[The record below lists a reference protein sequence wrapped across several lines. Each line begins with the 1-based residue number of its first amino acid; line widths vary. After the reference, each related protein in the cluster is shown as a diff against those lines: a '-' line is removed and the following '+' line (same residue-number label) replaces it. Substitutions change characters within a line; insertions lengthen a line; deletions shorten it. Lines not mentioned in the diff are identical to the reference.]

1 MNAILAS
8 TVATL
13 TLIPYHPGP
22 HDGPVLHLFAW
33 HLPLGA
39 AALLAAAA
47 FGFALRRRLPGGDG
61 GPPGRR

>member
-1 MNAILAS
+1 MNAVLAS
-8 TVATL
+8 TLAAL
-13 TLIPYHPGP
+13 ARIPFHAGP

-39 AALLAAAA
+39 VALLAAAA

-61 GPPGRR
+61 PHGRR